1 MTTVYLSLGSNVGD
15 RAEYLRRALSKLDK
29 HPRMTLQAVS
39 SFYETEPLEYP
50 DQEWFVNAVC
60 ACETDLDPMS
70 LLDALQG
77 IENELQRQRSI
88 RWGPR
93 TIDLD
98 ILYYGDELLAESRL
112 MVPHIRMHDRSFVL
126 VPLAEI
132 APEICH
138 PVLGLTS
145 AELLGQLKQAT
156 AVRQLTGES
165 YSPSSGEPEP
175 SRS

>member
-1 MTTVYLSLGSNVGD
+1 MALDVAFDEGTTMATTYLSLGSNVGD
-15 RAEYLRRALSKLDK
+15 RVEYLRRALAKLEK
-29 HPRMTLQAVS
+29 HPHMAIKAVS

-50 DQEWFVNAVC
+50 DQEWFVNAV
-60 ACETDLDPMS
+60 AEIDTTLDPMS
-70 LLDALQG
+70 LLDVLQG

-98 ILYYGDELLAESRL
+98 ILYYDDELVAESRL
-112 MVPHIRMHDRSFVL
+112 MIPHIRMHDRSFVL

-132 APEICH
+132 APEVCH

-145 AELLGQLKQAT
+145 RQLLEQLKQAT
-156 AVRQLTGES
+156 AVRPLTIAS
-165 YSPSSGEPEP
+165 
-175 SRS
+175 

>member
-15 RAEYLRRALSKLDK
+15 RCEFLRRALTKIEK
-29 HPRMTLQAVS
+29 HPRLEVRAVS

-50 DQEWFVNAVC
+50 NQEWFVNAVC
-60 ACETDLDPMS
+60 EVQTDLDPMS

-98 ILYYGDELLAESRL
+98 ILYYGEELVAEPRL
-112 MVPHIRMHDRSFVL
+112 MIPHIRMHDRSFVL

-132 APEICH
+132 AADVCH

-145 AELLGQLKQAT
+145 GELLDQLKHTTQVRPLT
-156 AVRQLTGES
+156 AAS
-165 YSPSSGEPEP
+165 
-175 SRS
+175 

>member
-1 MTTVYLSLGSNVGD
+1 MALDVAFDEGTTMATTYLSLGSNVGD
-15 RAEYLRRALSKLDK
+15 RVDYLRRALAKLEK
-29 HPRMTLQAVS
+29 HPHMTIKALS

-50 DQEWFVNAVC
+50 DQEWFVNSVAEI
-60 ACETDLDPMS
+60 ETSLDPMS
-70 LLDALQG
+70 LLDVLQG

-98 ILYYGDELLAESRL
+98 ILYYDDELVAESRL
-112 MVPHIRMHDRSFVL
+112 MIPHIRMHDRSFVL

-132 APEICH
+132 APDVCH

-145 AELLGQLKQAT
+145 KELLDQLKQAT
-156 AVRQLTGES
+156 AVRPLTVA
-165 YSPSSGEPEP
+165 
-175 SRS
+175 